1 MTEIS
6 GMVCVLKMWTVLLR
20 GGLSISKTTSGVPPL
35 SALSSPFIPH
45 YIKPS
50 HAESPSGSLSPTGA
64 RKTSSS
70 WKQLF
75 VRYISQ
81 SQRFS
86 GWSRTALPPHRHCRP
101 ARSPPPPSLSVLP
114 KGSLYFEFELP
125 KSLEISVWSHPPGP
139 NWESFD
145 RLRQQQRGT
154 RTFSDG
160 SVFARG

>member
-1 MTEIS
+1 MTDIS

-20 GGLSISKTTSGVPPL
+20 GGLSVSKTTSGVSPL

-75 VRYISQ
+75 VRYVSQ
-81 SQRFS
+81 SQQFS
-86 GWSRTALPPHRHCRP
+86 GWSRAAGVMHCLSCTLRPFLPTGTAALLGHHHHPLSQFCLRAASILNLNCQ
-101 ARSPPPPSLSVLP
+101 SL
-114 KGSLYFEFELP
+114 
-125 KSLEISVWSHPPGP
+125 
-139 NWESFD
+139 
-145 RLRQQQRGT
+145 
-154 RTFSDG
+154 
-160 SVFARG
+160 